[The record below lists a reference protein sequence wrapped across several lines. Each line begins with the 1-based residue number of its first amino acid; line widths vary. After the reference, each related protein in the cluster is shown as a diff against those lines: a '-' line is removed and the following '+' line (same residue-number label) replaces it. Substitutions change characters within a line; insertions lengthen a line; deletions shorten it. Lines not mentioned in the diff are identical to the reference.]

1 MLHTTE
7 GIVLRTLRH
16 QDSNLIVRLYTQK
29 FGIQDFMLKSYGSA
43 QGRKK
48 YSNFQNMSILEIV
61 YNEKSG
67 SSLHSIQE
75 SRASV
80 FLQHVQTEAIH
91 LSLGLTI
98 IEIFT
103 NCVQLDEADEEIYDL
118 LKSVILALDKHTD
131 KLIPIFLFFLAKFTA
146 VMGFAPSWNVQ
157 DEKQPI
163 YWDIVSGVMQNGEK
177 GHTRI
182 CQLVQAFLHSDVE
195 SCRTIFFTQAEKR
208 AYITTLFQYYYYHI
222 QGFKYPKTLQ
232 VFAEI
237 FG

>member
-1 MLHTTE
+1 MLHTSE
-7 GIVLRTLRH
+7 AIVLRTLRH

-29 FGIQDFMLKSYGSA
+29 FGIQDFILKSYGSA

-48 YSNFQNMSILEIV
+48 YSYFQPLSILEIV
-61 YNEKSG
+61 YNEKPG
-67 SSLHSIQE
+67 STLHSIQE
-75 SRASV
+75 SRAIV

-103 NCVQLDEADEEIYDL
+103 NCVQLDEGDDAIYDL
-118 LKSVILALDKHTD
+118 LKSVILELDKNTD
-131 KLIPIFLFFLAKFTA
+131 KLIPVFLFFLAKFTV

-163 YWDIVSGVMQNGEK
+163 YWDIVSGVMQNGDK

-182 CQLVQAFLHSDVE
+182 CQLVHTFLNTDVVH
-195 SCRTIFFTQAEKR
+195 CRDIFFTQEEKR

-232 VFAEI
+232 VFAEV

>member
-16 QDSNLIVRLYTQK
+16 QDNHLIVRLYTQK
-29 FGIQDFMLKSYGSA
+29 FGIQDFILKNYGSA
-43 QGRKK
+43 QGRRK
-48 YSNFQNMSILEIV
+48 YSNFQPLAILEIV
-61 YNEKSG
+61 YKEKAG
-67 SSLHSIQE
+67 STLHNIEE
-75 SRASV
+75 SRSV
-80 FLQHVQTEAIH
+80 YFLQNVQTEAIH

-98 IEIFT
+98 VEIFV
-103 NCVQLDEADEEIYDL
+103 NCVQLGEADEAVYDL
-118 LKSVILALDKHTD
+118 LKAVILALDKNTD
-131 KLIPIFLFFLAKFTA
+131 KLIPIFLFFLAKFTQ
-146 VMGFAPSWNVQ
+146 VMGFAPNWNVK

-163 YWDIVSGVMQNGEK
+163 YWDIVSGVMQNGDK

-182 CQLVQAFLHSDVE
+182 CQLVQAFLQSEVAN
-195 SCRTIFFTQAEKR
+195 CRDIFFTQSEKR